1 MAEPKTPKVWQAL
14 IPVASLVGF
23 LIVGIRM
30 LDASPHIPIIA
41 AVAVAAITAMIL
53 GHKWKTLEEGIVS
66 TIKMS
71 MQAILILMVIGMVIG
86 SWILS
91 GTVPALIFY
100 GLKLLSPAIFLT
112 AACLICCVVSLAT
125 GSSWTTAGTVG
136 VALMGVAAGLGVNP
150 GMAAG
155 AIISGAY
162 FGDKMSPLSDT
173 TNLAPAMAG
182 SNLFD
187 HIKHMFFTTGPSLL
201 IALIIY
207 TVLGIGFAG
216 KAIDASSVT
225 EITDTIAAN
234 FNINIFLLIPPVV
247 VIILVVRKMPALPGL
262 LIGAVLGMVFAGI
275 FQSGVGLG
283 TMVDV
288 VHYGFAADTGVEV
301 VDELL
306 SRGGLDS
313 MMWTVSLILCAMT
326 FGGVMEKAGFLEVL
340 AQGMLKLAKG
350 RGGLVLTTELAC
362 VATNALAADQYL
374 SLVIPGRMFKKAFD
388 DAGLHPKNLSRCLE
402 DAGTITSPFFSW
414 NTCGAFMSSTLGVSP
429 LAYGFFAFLNWI
441 NPLVSVFYG
450 FTGITM
456 TKADPVENAEA

>member
-14 IPVASLVGF
+14 IPVVSLVGF
-23 LIVGIRM
+23 LIVGIRI
-30 LDASPHIPIIA
+30 LGSDPHIPIIA

-53 GHKWKTLEEGIVS
+53 GHKWKSLEEGIVN

-136 VALMGVAAGLGVNP
+136 VALMGVATGLGVPP

-182 SNLFD
+182 ANLFD

-207 TVLGIGFAG
+207 TILGIGFAG
-216 KAIDASSVT
+216 KSIDASAVT
-225 EITDTIAAN
+225 EITETIAAN
-234 FNINIFLLIPPVV
+234 FNINIFLLIPPVI

-262 LIGAVLGMVFAGI
+262 LIGAVLGMIFAGI

-283 TMVDV
+283 QMVDV

-340 AQGMLKLAKG
+340 AQAMLKLAKG
-350 RGGLVLTTELAC
+350 RGGLVLVTELSC
-362 VATNALAADQYL
+362 VATNVLAADQYL

-414 NTCGAFMSSTLGVSP
+414 NTCGAFMSTTLGVSP
-429 LAYGFFAFLNWI
+429 AAYAFFAFLNWI
-441 NPLVSVFYG
+441 NPIISVFYG

-456 TKADPVENAEA
+456 TKADPVTAEA

>member
-1 MAEPKTPKVWQAL
+1 MAEARMPKIWQAL
-14 IPVASLVGF
+14 IPVLALIAF
-23 LIVGIRM
+23 LSFSIILFGS
-30 LDASPHIPIIA
+30 SPHIPIIGA
-41 AVAVAAITAMIL
+41 TIVAVIVAMVL
-53 GHKWKTLEEGIVS
+53 GHKWKDLEEGIVN

-112 AACLICCVVSLAT
+112 ATCLICAVVSLAT

-136 VALMGVAAGLGVNP
+136 VALMGVAAGLGVPP

-187 HIKHMFFTTGPSLL
+187 HIKHMAYTTGPALL
-201 IALIIY
+201 IALVIY
-207 TVLGIGFAG
+207 TILGFGFAG
-216 KAIDASSVT
+216 KSIDTSAVA
-225 EITDTIAAN
+225 EITDTLKAT
-234 FNINIFLLIPPVV
+234 FNINPFLLIPPVV
-247 VIILVVRKMPALPGL
+247 VIVLVVRKMPALPGL
-262 LIGAVLGMVFAGI
+262 LIGALLGTLFAAI
-275 FQSGVGLG
+275 FQGAFHEITVGSLI
-283 TMVDV
+283 DNL
-288 VHYGFAADTGVEV
+288 HYGFSADTGVGV
-301 VDELL
+301 VDDLL

-340 AQGMLKLAKG
+340 ARGMLKIAKG
-350 RGGLVLTTELAC
+350 RGGLVLATELSC
-362 VATNALAADQYL
+362 VATNMMAGDQYL
-374 SLVIPGRMFKKAFD
+374 SIVIPGRMFKTAFD
-388 DAGLHPKNLSRCLE
+388 EAGLAPKNLSRCLE

-414 NTCGAFMSSTLGVSP
+414 NTCGAFMSQTLGVSP
-429 LAYGFFAFLNWI
+429 LAYG
-441 NPLVSVFYG
+441 
-450 FTGITM
+450 
-456 TKADPVENAEA
+456 